1 MPVTWKILVI
11 DDDPDILDV
20 MTITLKDAG
29 YLVVCAPDGQT
40 GILLAKSNSPQIV
53 ITDIKMPGMS
63 GLDVLE
69 TIKKIKPATEVIV
82 TTGFA
87 DIKHAVKAL
96 QYDASDFISK
106 PIDDDALHMALRR
119 AMQRYTDKKQLSDYT
134 ALLENENLKT
144 SSELVKN
151 VNFQSS
157 LIENSMDGILGC
169 DENDIIVTYNKS
181 MEMLLG
187 YPKVLVL
194 KQMKVDRFF
203 SPDRFLQFKTDLSGS
218 NFGGQNRL
226 FDYETTLLSMEN
238 KDIPVQIS
246 GFVILEDRVRNY
258 MVLFISDLRAL
269 RTLEQ
274 EVTVQAKLLHREKMV
289 SLGRLAASMVHEI
302 NNPLSGIL
310 NYIKLMIH
318 VIEKD
323 EASLN
328 KPLDQIQ
335 NQMQNQMQNRD
346 KKFKSY
352 LSIIES
358 ETQRCSDLVSG
369 LLKFS
374 RKTKLEQTQISVA
387 QLIQHSLL
395 LCNHKLELS
404 NIVLKQ
410 RCDPDLPLVYGDFNQ
425 LEQCLINLIFNAID
439 AIETNDTGAGPGT
452 NNARP
457 GGILEIRAGFDPDEN
472 LVCILVN
479 DNGKGISKEDQAF
492 IFEPFFT
499 TKKEGYGVGLG
510 LSTAYGIIEKH
521 KGTILVESTPAVG
534 SQFAIKLPPGKDRS
548 ARADQ
553 QKQT

>member
-1 MPVTWKILVI
+1 VPVTWKILVI

-29 YLVVCAPDGQT
+29 YLVICAPDGPN
-40 GILLAKSNSPQIV
+40 GILLATKEAPQIV
-53 ITDIKMPGMS
+53 ITDIQMPGMS

-69 TIKKIKPATEVIV
+69 TIKKIKPETEVIV

-87 DIKHAVKAL
+87 DIKKAVKAL

-134 ALLENENLKT
+134 ALLETENLKT
-144 SSELVKN
+144 SSELIKN

-169 DENDIIVTYNKS
+169 DENDIVVTYNKS
-181 MEMLLG
+181 METLLG
-187 YPKVLVL
+187 YPKALVL

-203 SPDRFLQFKTDLSGS
+203 NPDRFLQFKTDLFGTG
-218 NFGGQNRL
+218 FGGQNRL
-226 FDYETTLLSMEN
+226 FVYETTLLSME
-238 KDIPVQIS
+238 KMDIPVQIS
-246 GFVILEDRVRNY
+246 GFVLSEDKVLNY

-269 RTLEQ
+269 KTLEQ

-310 NYIKLMIH
+310 NYIKLMIR
-318 VIEKD
+318 VIEKGD
-323 EASLN
+323 EVSSNQTLAQ
-328 KPLDQIQ
+328 KLDEV
-335 NQMQNQMQNRD
+335 QNRD

-352 LSIIES
+352 LTLIES

-374 RKTKLEQTQISVA
+374 RKTKLEQRCINVA

-395 LCNHKLELS
+395 LCNHKIELS
-404 NIVLKQ
+404 HILLKQ
-410 RCDPDLPLVYGDFNQ
+410 SCDPDLPEVYGDFNQ

-439 AIETNDTGAGPGT
+439 AILSKAAIDIRQVPGASGAGQ
-452 NNARP
+452 NK
-457 GGILEIRAGFDPDEN
+457 GILEIRAGLNVEEN
-472 LVCILVN
+472 LVFITIK
-479 DNGKGISKEDQAF
+479 DNGKGISKEDQPF

-510 LSTAYGIIEKH
+510 LSTAYGIIERH
-521 KGTILVESTPAVG
+521 KGTIVVESIPNVG
-534 SQFAIKLPPGKDRS
+534 SQFVIKLPPEKNRFKS
-548 ARADQ
+548 
-553 QKQT
+553 

>member
-1 MPVTWKILVI
+1 VPVTWKILVI

-29 YLVVCAPDGQT
+29 YSVLCAPDGQS
-40 GILLAKSNSPQIV
+40 GIRLAESHFPQIV

-69 TIKKIKPATEVIV
+69 TIKKIQPATEVIV

-96 QYDASDFISK
+96 QCDASDFISK
-106 PIDDDALHMALRR
+106 PIDDDALHMALHR
-119 AMQRYTDKKQLSDYT
+119 AKQRYTDKKQLSDYT
-134 ALLENENLKT
+134 VLLENENLKT

-181 MEMLLG
+181 MELLLG
-187 YPKVLVL
+187 HPKAMVL
-194 KQMKVDRFF
+194 KQMKVDRLFR
-203 SPDRFLQFKTDLSGS
+203 PDRFRRFKTDLSGQA
-218 NFGGQNRL
+218 FGGQNRL
-226 FDYETTLLSMEN
+226 FDYETTLLSMGR
-238 KDIPVQIS
+238 KKIPVQMS
-246 GFVILEDRVRNY
+246 GFVLFEDRVQNY
-258 MVLFISDLRAL
+258 MVLFIRDLSAL

-310 NYIKLMIH
+310 NYIKLMIR

-323 EASLN
+323 EAALLN
-328 KPLDQIQ
+328 KPLNQIQ
-335 NQMQNQMQNRD
+335 NQLLNRD

-374 RKTKLEQTQISVA
+374 RKTKLDPIQVSVA
-387 QLIQHSLL
+387 QLIEHSLL

-404 NIVLKQ
+404 NIVLKK

-439 AIETNDTGAGPGT
+439 AIESTDESDTGAEPG
-452 NNARP
+452 AKDVKSL
-457 GGILEIRAGFDPDEN
+457 GVLEIGCRFDPEEN
-472 LVCILVN
+472 LVCIRVK
-479 DNGKGISKEDQAF
+479 DNGRGISKEDQAF

-510 LSTAYGIIEKH
+510 LSTAYGIIERH
-521 KGTILVESTPAVG
+521 KGTILVESLPAVG
-534 SQFAIKLPPGKDRS
+534 SEFVIKLPPGQDPS
-548 ARADQ
+548 AKTDPQQ
-553 QKQT
+553 QK

>member
-1 MPVTWKILVI
+1 VPVTWKILVI

-29 YLVVCAPDGQT
+29 YSVICAPDGQT
-40 GILLAKSNSPQIV
+40 GILFAKSHSPQIV

-69 TIKKIKPATEVIV
+69 KIKKIKPATEVIV

-187 YPKVLVL
+187 YSKALVL
-194 KQMKVDRFF
+194 KQMKVDDFF
-203 SPDRFLQFKTDLSGS
+203 SPDRFLQFKTDLFGS
-218 NFGGQNRL
+218 DFGGQNRL
-226 FDYETTLLSMEN
+226 FVYETTLLSMEK

-246 GFVILEDRVRNY
+246 GFVLSEDRVQNY
-258 MVLFISDLRAL
+258 MVFFISDLRTL
-269 RTLEQ
+269 RTLEK
-274 EVTVQAKLLHREKMV
+274 EVTVQAKLLHREKMI

-310 NYIKLMIH
+310 NYIKLMIR
-318 VIEKD
+318 VLEKGED
-323 EASLN
+323 VSWN
-328 KPLDQIQ
+328 KTVDQIQ
-335 NQMQNQMQNRD
+335 NRA

-374 RKTKLEQTQISVA
+374 RKTKLEQTQINVA

-410 RCDPDLPLVYGDFNQ
+410 GCDPDLPPVYGDFNQ

-439 AIETNDTGAGPGT
+439 AIDAMETRAVPGT
-452 NNARP
+452 RGVG
-457 GGILEIRAGFDPDEN
+457 GGILEIRAGLGEEN
-472 LVCILVN
+472 LVCITIR
-479 DNGKGISKEDQAF
+479 DNGKGISKEDQPF

-499 TKKEGYGVGLG
+499 TKKQGYGVGLG
-510 LSTAYGIIEKH
+510 LSTTYGIIERH
-521 KGTILVESTPAVG
+521 KGTIVVESMPNVG
-534 SQFAIKLPPGKDRS
+534 SQFIIKLPPGK
-548 ARADQ
+548 AG
-553 QKQT
+553 